1 LSLVVVLLHR
11 NVLLERDDG
20 TGNGY
25 SGSRS
30 SRAKISFDPKN
41 PTILAV
47 TEKRGKDRHFLIFA
61 ASKY

>member
-1 LSLVVVLLHR
+1 LGWGSVFIVQEGAIIYISYK
-11 NVLLERDDG
+11 N
-20 TGNGY
+20 Y